1 MDNHIERTE
10 NRTNANLQKDG
21 KKKQKE
27 ENTQI
32 DTNQV
37 PPKHIEITA
46 SQQTP
51 PILSTTKKN
60 KLKRQAKKHY
70 TCKSKHKQFKKP
82 KHCNTNG
89 LE

>member
-51 PILSTTKKN
+51 PILSTTKK
-60 KLKRQAKKHY
+60 
-70 TCKSKHKQFKKP
+70 KQTEKTSQKTL
-82 KHCNTNG
+82 H
-89 LE
+89 L

>member
-10 NRTNANLQKDG
+10 NRTNANSQKDS

-27 ENTQI
+27 EKTQI

-37 PPKHIEITA
+37 PPKRIEITA

-51 PILSTTKKN
+51 LTLSTTK
-60 KLKRQAKKHY
+60 
-70 TCKSKHKQFKKP
+70 
-82 KHCNTNG
+82 TNQT
-89 LE
+89 E